1 MKRSPTARSLFIE
14 RMKREGKHGEWRRRY
29 KEAKKDVSP
38 EEWKIASDKVMADM
52 GFMGKLVER
61 EIHERFLKHGMSGIP
76 EQIEAAQAQLDQND
90 LIKVLGDYDITE
102 SELPI
107 DIAFVFHN
115 LHKAVGDMTSW
126 KVTPEDAPTPGA
138 WNMLIWATANQTKF
152 FDKVLGDKLK
162 QGAKSEDQGMRDT
175 GESVEQIE
183 QMLGQLS

>member
-14 RMKREGKHGEWRRRY
+14 RMKREGKYEEWRRRY
-29 KEAKKDVSP
+29 KEAKKDVTP
-38 EEWKIASDKVMADM
+38 EDWKTASDKVMEEM
-52 GFMGKLVER
+52 GFLGKLVER
-61 EIHERFLKHGMSGIP
+61 EIHERFLKFGMAGIP

-107 DIAFVFHN
+107 DIAFVFHS

-126 KVTPEDAPTPGA
+126 KVAPEDAPTPGA

-162 QGAKSEDQGMRDT
+162 QGTKAEDQGMRDT
-175 GESVEQIE
+175 GESIE
-183 QMLGQLS
+183 EIERMLGQLS